1 MNFYPVYLRGR
12 PHEIAYYRYGPIGQT
27 TGQQHNSADA
37 HVQRITLGSGKRAI
51 AGNIARMISAF
62 EVNPD
67 HRRRLGH
74 DCAVF
79 VLACQTGDDYSATAF
94 GKSRNSP
101 RIAPALLESIRR
113 NDVEQQPVGTII
125 RTSAAAPGTHHFS
138 ILASVDSDD
147 ATPALFAWKAGVDGA
162 VAIGTFKQLAL
173 QYPVPILHTV
183 GRMTI
188 SQIG

>member
-27 TGQQHNSADA
+27 KDPQHNSADA
-37 HVQRITLGSGKRAI
+37 HVQRITLGSGERAI

-101 RIAPALLESIRR
+101 RIAPAFFRVYTTKRCRRATRR
-113 NDVEQQPVGTII
+113 NYHSHLCCRSKNSSFFYSCQ
-125 RTSAAAPGTHHFS
+125 RCF
-138 ILASVDSDD
+138 
-147 ATPALFAWKAGVDGA
+147 
-162 VAIGTFKQLAL
+162 
-173 QYPVPILHTV
+173 
-183 GRMTI
+183 
-188 SQIG
+188 